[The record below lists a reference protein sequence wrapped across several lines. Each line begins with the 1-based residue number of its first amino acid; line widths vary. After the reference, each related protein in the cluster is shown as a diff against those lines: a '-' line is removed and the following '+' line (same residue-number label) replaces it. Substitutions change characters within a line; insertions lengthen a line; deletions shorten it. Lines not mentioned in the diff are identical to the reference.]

1 MLDSPLDHLG
11 VGPEEVELLEDFEDE
26 LLVGQLKEA
35 TKERKKERRLC

>member
-35 TKERKKERRLC
+35 TKRRRRKKKK